1 MKDRKLLSNEEI
13 ASFCNQTAMLFQ
25 AGIPPVES
33 MNIMLEDVKSSGGR
47 ELLTQILEVCS
58 QGEPFYRA
66 LESTGVFPDYV
77 INMLALGEESGNLD
91 VCMLSLAAYYE
102 KEQNISDSIKGAV
115 TDRKSVV

>member
-77 INMLALGEESGNLD
+77 INMLALGEESGNLE
-91 VCMLSLAAYYE
+91 VCMLSLASYY
-102 KEQNISDSIKGAV
+102 
-115 TDRKSVV
+115 